1 MCHLKNKLKRGIG
14 EQTMTDKE
22 EVRRTERGWAGHFIC
37 ADMCRFRRNT
47 LIEYG
52 DKKWIVSTVGKMI
65 TTNSQTKKLE
75 YATIGISRYYET
87 MAFVGSEIEKGYI
100 DANVSEPI
108 DFESDWAIGDIEDD
122 SEQRANEMNEKVVE
136 ELMEKIQL

>member
-1 MCHLKNKLKRGIG
+1 
-14 EQTMTDKE
+14 MTDKE

-37 ADMCRFRRNT
+37 AHICRFRRNT

-52 DKKWIVSTVGKMI
+52 DKKWVVSTVGKMV
-65 TTNSQTKKLE
+65 TTNPQTEKSE
-75 YATIGISRYYET
+75 YTTIGIDRYYET

-108 DFESDWAIGDIEDD
+108 DFESDCVIYDIKVD
-122 SEQRANEMNEKVVE
+122 SELRANDMHEKVVE